1 VAAVTEGDDAPV
13 LLVETR
19 DRIRVLTL
27 NRPYVRNALSQE
39 LRTRFFAAL
48 AEVDDDD
55 TVDVVIVTGADPA
68 FCAGLDLRELGAQ
81 AELPDLT
88 LQWPVMKK
96 PVIGAINGV
105 AVTGGFE
112 IAMNC
117 DFLIA
122 SQRARFADTHTR
134 VGLLPRWGMSV
145 RLPQLVGRGLARRLS
160 LTGEFLSSAEALTAG
175 LVTEV
180 VAHEDLLVAARKV
193 ALAIVENN
201 QGAVGAVLGLSHRID
216 DAQSRQLLAMEVE
229 AADNWRRRGV
239 TPADIAANRE
249 SVRRRGQ
256 AQLP

>member
-1 VAAVTEGDDAPV
+1 
-13 LLVETR
+13 
-19 DRIRVLTL
+19 
-27 NRPYVRNALSQE
+27 
-39 LRTRFFAAL
+39 
-48 AEVDDDD
+48 
-55 TVDVVIVTGADPA
+55 
-68 FCAGLDLRELGAQ
+68 
-81 AELPDLT
+81 
-88 LQWPVMKK
+88 
-96 PVIGAINGV
+96 
-105 AVTGGFE
+105 
-112 IAMNC
+112 
-117 DFLIA
+117 
-122 SQRARFADTHTR
+122 
-134 VGLLPRWGMSV
+134 MSV

-239 TPADIAANRE
+239 NPADIAANRE